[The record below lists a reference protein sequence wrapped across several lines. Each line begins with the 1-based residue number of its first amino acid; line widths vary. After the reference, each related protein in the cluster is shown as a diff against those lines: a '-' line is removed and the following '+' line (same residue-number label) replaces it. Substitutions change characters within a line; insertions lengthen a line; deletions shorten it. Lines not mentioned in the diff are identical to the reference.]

1 MRTPVPSESA
11 LHERS
16 KPTPLNT
23 RLRWHQIASISG
35 AGGRHFVPEANLA
48 DAMLDC
54 RSDSTPDEPG
64 LAAPCEKDEL
74 PDLLDFSIDIEQL
87 LASSD
92 SLQQARLKGNVLKF
106 EVPLHMK
113 GMRCA
118 KLVDSSN
125 SAGAAAKLIEFRRP
139 ERKLDRQ

>member
-1 MRTPVPSESA
+1 MRTPVTSESA

-35 AGGRHFVPEANLA
+35 AGGRRFVPEANLA
-48 DAMLDC
+48 
-54 RSDSTPDEPG
+54 DSTPDEPG

-87 LASSD
+87 LASGD
-92 SLQQARLKGNVLKF
+92 SLQQAQLKGNVLKF

-125 SAGAAAKLIEFRRP
+125 LAGAAAKPIEFRRL
-139 ERKLDRQ
+139 ERKVDRQ